1 VSRRLLGLS
10 AATALAAVTVWGCGG
25 GGGDGLK
32 AGDTVELEPASGQ
45 ILVKQPDE
53 DTFATLEGA
62 TEVPVGTEVDA
73 SAGTVKLTSATA
85 DDGEQSGE
93 FSQGAFEVVQ
103 EPDTTEVTLKL
114 TGGDFSPCKTE
125 AAKRDKST
133 VGGPEIRKLFTDAE
147 GEFRTEGQFAAAAVR
162 GTKFETVDACF
173 GTLNDV
179 EEGEVTVTDLTKDR
193 EVVLA
198 EGEDYWAA
206 KRPTTTSPPDY

>member
-1 VSRRLLGLS
+1 MM
-10 AATALAAVTVWGCGG
+10 AAVTVWGCGG
-25 GGGDGLK
+25 SDGGDGPR
-32 AGDTVELEPASGQ
+32 AGETVELESVSGQ

-53 DTFATLEGA
+53 DTFATLEDA

-73 SAGTVKLTSATA
+73 SKGTVQLTSATT
-85 DDGEQSGE
+85 DGDEQSGE
-93 FSQGAFEVVQ
+93 FSEGAFEVVQ
-103 EPDTTEVTLKL
+103 EPETTEVTLKL
-114 TGGDFSPCKTE
+114 TGGDFDPCKTE

-179 EEGEVTVTDLTKDR
+179 EEGEVVVTDLVADR
-193 EVVLA
+193 ELVLGPGDDHWSASRPA
-198 EGEDYWAA
+198 EDAGAPDA
-206 KRPTTTSPPDY
+206 SPPDSGSSRY